1 VTPLMAH
8 LRARIAAEGPLG
20 VDAYMAEVLAHPK
33 YGYYMSGDPLGRAGD
48 FVTAPEVSQMFGE
61 LIGLWSAVVWSQMGR
76 PPRLNLVEIGP
87 GRGTL
92 MVDALRAM
100 AQVDGIFGTLD
111 VHMVET
117 SPSLTLRQKRNLSLC
132 ERRVTWHETFSAVPG
147 GPLIVI
153 ANEYLDALPIRQFV
167 KTRTGWG
174 ERKVGVAGDALAW
187 IDEPTLA
194 APAIDARAGEIVE
207 VSPARDRAIAEIA
220 ERVAANGGAALL
232 VDYGHGLSAPGD
244 SLQAIRAHQYH
255 DVLADPGEA
264 DVTSHVDFA
273 AAARSGR
280 AAGAVVHGPVTQG
293 DFLRALG
300 IETRAQVL
308 ARGKTPREAGEVFGA
323 LKRLTGAKEMG
334 DLFKVLA
341 LTAPGLPQPAGFGG

>member
-1 VTPLMAH
+1 MTPLLAH
-8 LRARIAAEGPLG
+8 LLARVATDGPLG
-20 VDAYMAEVLAHPK
+20 VDAYMAEALGHPEH
-33 YGYYMSGDPLGRAGD
+33 GYYMSGDPLGRAGD

-61 LIGLWSAVVWSQMGR
+61 LLGLWSAVVWSQMGR
-76 PPRLNLVEIGP
+76 PARLNLVEIGP

-100 AQVDGIFGTLD
+100 AQVEGVFKTLD

-117 SPSLTLRQKRNLSLC
+117 SPSLTTRQKRNLSLSEC
-132 ERRVTWHETFSAVPG
+132 PVAWHTHFADVPD

-167 KTRTGWG
+167 KAQTGWT
-174 ERKVGVAGDALAW
+174 ERKVGTAGSTLVW
-187 IDEPTLA
+187 IDEPVLA
-194 APAIDARAGEIVE
+194 VPAIDARIGEVVE
-207 VSPARDRAIAEIA
+207 VSPARDQAVAEIA
-220 ERVAANGGAALL
+220 ARIASQGGAALFI
-232 VDYGHGLSAPGD
+232 DYGHTLSAPGD
-244 SLQAIRAHQYH
+244 TLQAIRAHRYH

-273 AAARSGR
+273 AVARAARS
-280 AAGAVVHGPVTQG
+280 AGAAVLGPVTQG

-323 LKRLTGAKEMG
+323 LKRLTGPKEMG
-334 DLFKVLA
+334 ELFKVIA
-341 LTAPGLPQPAGFGG
+341 LTTPSLPQLAGFGG